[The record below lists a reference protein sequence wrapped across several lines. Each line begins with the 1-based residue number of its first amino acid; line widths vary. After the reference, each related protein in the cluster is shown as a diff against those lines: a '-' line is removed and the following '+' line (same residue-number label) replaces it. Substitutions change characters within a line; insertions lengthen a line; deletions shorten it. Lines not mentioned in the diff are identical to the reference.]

1 LPGATPG
8 GGSVAASSGA
18 IEALLARAAV
28 TADGAAPSNVSATL
42 ELPARADEH
51 ALALALSARTT
62 DTLPPGRSAGTA
74 ANLAAPLGLEASLQV
89 PRAEPLGVM
98 QLVPSAP
105 GPAVAGLSPQ
115 TLAPGASAAPR
126 SLAASPSG
134 DAAARGLGT
143 HVRAEAALASAT
155 SADVLLADAVRAAAA
170 ATDGE
175 QAASLARWLGEA
187 QALERAARSA
197 GGALETAFASSG
209 AASGAAPQPG
219 TAATSGVGGA
229 AAGANLAPQ
238 GNAAA
243 LDVRDAAW
251 NEQLSGRIRWL
262 VDRDAGEARIKLH
275 PAELGSLDVK
285 ISMRDEQTFVHLAA
299 SSAAARDELEQSLP
313 RLRELLAQNGLT
325 LAGASVSGG
334 RQEHSPRAY
343 SAHARS
349 VLETQDVTGVTEHDV
364 AGPLHGMRG
373 GDGRIDLYA

>member
-1 LPGATPG
+1 
-8 GGSVAASSGA
+8 
-18 IEALLARAAV
+18 
-28 TADGAAPSNVSATL
+28 
-42 ELPARADEH
+42 
-51 ALALALSARTT
+51 
-62 DTLPPGRSAGTA
+62 
-74 ANLAAPLGLEASLQV
+74 
-89 PRAEPLGVM
+89 
-98 QLVPSAP
+98 
-105 GPAVAGLSPQ
+105 
-115 TLAPGASAAPR
+115 
-126 SLAASPSG
+126 
-134 DAAARGLGT
+134 
-143 HVRAEAALASAT
+143 
-155 SADVLLADAVRAAAA
+155 VLLADAVRAAAA

-187 QALERAARSA
+187 QALERVARST
-197 GGALETAFASSG
+197 GGVLETAFASSG
-209 AASGAAPQPG
+209 AASGAPPLSA
-219 TAATSGVGGA
+219 TAATPAVGGA
-229 AAGANLAPQ
+229 AAAGAHLAPQ
-238 GNAAA
+238 GNTAA

-262 VDRDAGEARIKLH
+262 VDRAAGEARIKLR

-285 ISMRDEQTFVHLAA
+285 ISVRDEQTFVHLAA

-349 VLETQDVTGVTEHDV
+349 VLETQDVTGVTAQDL